1 MTPYIS
7 AFAGNG
13 IARFNSRLEAL
24 KSISNAIF
32 NMTSDYVVLADCDGI
47 CNINLNDMI
56 AQHERT
62 GADITIA
69 VKRMNV
75 TPERAGRSASVG

>member
-1 MTPYIS
+1 M
-7 AFAGNG
+7 
-13 IARFNSRLEAL
+13 ARYNSRLEAL

-56 AQHERT
+56 AAALSAPR
-62 GADITIA
+62 ADITIA

-75 TPERAGRSASVG
+75 TPERAGAGRSASVG